1 MVGWMQSDFAERGL
15 ESPRLDAELLVAH
28 VLGIPRL
35 HLYLDLDRP
44 IGPEELATLR
54 DLVRR
59 RRDRE
64 PVAYLIG
71 TKDFWKGRFQVDAR
85 VLVPRPDTE
94 TLVER
99 AVSLL
104 RGDVIPEGDAHVEA
118 FAEERDDHAEDL
130 EDSADTTSGESRLVD
145 DASNEAEALA
155 RSATEAEGAVAEGGA
170 STSRPSR
177 QDQPPT
183 SHEPMA
189 RGRRAPKTTTDAT
202 VTPKT
207 SALPDGPVVDLC
219 TGSGCVVVS
228 LASEVPD
235 RTYFATDL
243 SSDAIEVARENVRTA
258 GVAVELAVGDL
269 FAGFE
274 GPFALVVAN
283 PPYVEDAEIPTLAPE
298 VAKHEPRLAL
308 AGGADGL
315 EVVRRLATQAFARLV
330 RGGALLVEVGADQ
343 GPRAAEIFRSVG
355 FVDVRVIPDLAGR
368 DRVIEGWRR

>member
-1 MVGWMQSDFAERGL
+1 VTEAWTVRRIVGWMQSDFAERGL

-28 VLGIPRL
+28 VLGVPRL
-35 HLYLDLDRP
+35 QLYLDLDRP

-54 DLVRR
+54 ELVRR

-71 TKDFWKGRFQVDAR
+71 TKDFWKGRFRVDAR

-99 AVSLL
+99 AASLL
-104 RGDVIPEGDAHVEA
+104 RGDVVPQGSAHVEA
-118 FAEERDDHAEDL
+118 LADELEELVDL
-130 EDSADTTSGESRLVD
+130 EVEGETTLDATRESHLVEEGSDETATHARRETPGSVAD
-145 DASNEAEALA
+145 
-155 RSATEAEGAVAEGGA
+155 RSVAEGASS
-170 STSRPSR
+170 STSRAES
-177 QDQPPT
+177 
-183 SHEPMA
+183 A
-189 RGRRAPKTTTDAT
+189 RGRRAPKTPTVAT
-202 VTPKT
+202 T

-228 LASEVPD
+228 LAGEVPE
-235 RTYFATDL
+235 RTYFATDV
-243 SSDAIEVARENVRTA
+243 SPDAIEVARENARTA
-258 GVAVELAVGDL
+258 EVAVELAVGDL
-269 FAGFE
+269 FAGLE

-283 PPYVEDAEIPTLAPE
+283 PPYVEDGEIATLAPE

-308 AGGADGL
+308 AGGPDGL
-315 EVVRRLATQAFARLV
+315 DVVRRLATQAFARLV

-343 GPRAAEIFRSVG
+343 GPRAAEILRSAG

>member
-28 VLGIPRL
+28 VLGVPRL
-35 HLYLDLDRP
+35 NLYLDLDRP

-64 PVAYLIG
+64 PVAYLVG
-71 TKDFWKGRFQVDAR
+71 TKDFWKGRFRVDAR

-104 RGDVIPEGDAHVEA
+104 RGDVIPEGSAHVEA
-118 FAEERDDHAEDL
+118 VAEDL
-130 EDSADTTSGESRLVD
+130 EDLDADRVETNEPTEGESRLVEESYAD
-145 DASNEAEALA
+145 DSAE
-155 RSATEAEGAVAEGGA
+155 SEGEGSVAGGS
-170 STSRPSR
+170 STSVSR
-177 QDQPPT
+177 TPG
-183 SHEPMA
+183 A
-189 RGRRAPKTTTDAT
+189 RRAPKTSAETRT
-202 VTPKT
+202 KT

-243 SSDAIEVARENVRTA
+243 SPDALEVARENAQTA
-258 GVAVELAVGDL
+258 GVAVELTAGDL
-269 FAGFE
+269 FAGLD

-308 AGGADGL
+308 AGGPDGL
-315 EVVRRLATQAFARLV
+315 DVVRRLATQAFARLLP
-330 RGGALLVEVGADQ
+330 GGALLVEVGADQ
-343 GPRAAEIFRSVG
+343 GPRAAEIFRRVG

>member
-1 MVGWMQSDFAERGL
+1 MVGWMQADFAERGL

-118 FAEERDDHAEDL
+118 FAEERDDFADDL
-130 EDSADTTSGESRLVD
+130 EDSSDATSGESRLVD

-155 RSATEAEGAVAEGGA
+155 SEAEGSVAEGGA
-170 STSRPSR
+170 STSRPSPR
-177 QDQPPT
+177 EQPPT

-189 RGRRAPKTTTDAT
+189 RGRRAPKTTDAT
-202 VTPKT
+202 ATPKT

-243 SSDAIEVARENVRTA
+243 SPDAIEVARENVRTA

-269 FAGFE
+269 FAGSE

-315 EVVRRLATQAFARLV
+315 DVVRRLATQAFARLV

-355 FVDVRVIPDLAGR
+355 FVDVRVVLDLAGR

>member
-15 ESPRLDAELLVAH
+15 DSPRLDAELLVAH
-28 VLGIPRL
+28 VLGVPRL

-54 DLVRR
+54 ELVRR

-71 TKDFWKGRFQVDAR
+71 TKDFWKGRFRVDAR

-118 FAEERDDHAEDL
+118 FAEEPDDLADDL
-130 EDSADTTSGESRLVD
+130 EDSTATTSGESRLVEEGAD
-145 DASNEAEALA
+145 EAGGVRGDETVLEGSTVGATSNELA
-155 RSATEAEGAVAEGGA
+155 GVGA
-170 STSRPSR
+170 RPTG
-177 QDQPPT
+177 P
-183 SHEPMA
+183 
-189 RGRRAPKTTTDAT
+189 
-202 VTPKT
+202 
-207 SALPDGPVVDLC
+207 SALPDGPVIDLC
-219 TGSGCVVVS
+219 TGSGCVAVS

-235 RTYFATDL
+235 RTYFATDV

-258 GVAVELAVGDL
+258 GVAVELADGDL
-269 FAGFE
+269 FAGLD

-283 PPYVEDAEIPTLAPE
+283 PPYVVDAEIPTLAPE

-315 EVVRRLATQAFARLV
+315 DVVRRLATQAFARLV

-343 GPRAAEIFRSVG
+343 GQRAAEVFRSAG

-368 DRVIEGWRR
+368 DRVIEGWRPLSS

>member
-15 ESPRLDAELLVAH
+15 DSPRLDAELLVAH

-54 DLVRR
+54 ELVRR

-71 TKDFWKGRFQVDAR
+71 TKDFWKGRFRVDAR

-118 FAEERDDHAEDL
+118 FAEEPDDL
-130 EDSADTTSGESRLVD
+130 EDDAEDSTNTTGESHLVEEPAD
-145 DASNEAEALA
+145 EAEELA
-155 RSATEAEGAVAEGGA
+155 AGTEGSRVEATSNGPKGA
-170 STSRPSR
+170 
-177 QDQPPT
+177 
-183 SHEPMA
+183 
-189 RGRRAPKTTTDAT
+189 RRATKTTTA
-202 VTPKT
+202 KT

-228 LASEVPD
+228 LAGEVPD
-235 RTYFATDL
+235 RTYFATDV
-243 SSDAIEVARENVRTA
+243 SPDAIEVARENARTA

-269 FAGFE
+269 FAGLD

-315 EVVRRLATQAFARLV
+315 DVVRRLATQAFARLV
-330 RGGALLVEVGADQ
+330 PNGALLVEVGADQ
-343 GPRAAEIFRSVG
+343 GPRAAEILRGAG

>member
-1 MVGWMQSDFAERGL
+1 MVAWMQSDFAERGL

-28 VLGIPRL
+28 VLGVPRL

-64 PVAYLIG
+64 PVAYLVG
-71 TKDFWKGRFQVDAR
+71 AKDFWKGRFRVDAR

-118 FAEERDDHAEDL
+118 FAEELDDL
-130 EDSADTTSGESRLVD
+130 EDDPEDSKDASGESHVVD
-145 DASNEAEALA
+145 DGADETGERAQTG
-155 RSATEAEGAVAEGGA
+155 TEGSIAEGV
-170 STSRPSR
+170 STSDGSK
-177 QDQPPT
+177 
-183 SHEPMA
+183 A
-189 RGRRAPKTTTDAT
+189 RGARAPKKTTAPA
-202 VTPKT
+202 TPKS
-207 SALPDGPVVDLC
+207 SALPDGPVIDLC

-228 LASEVPD
+228 LAGEVPD

-243 SSDAIEVARENVRTA
+243 SSDAIDVARENAQTA
-258 GVAVELAVGDL
+258 AVEVSLAVGDL
-269 FAGFE
+269 FAGLE

-308 AGGADGL
+308 AGGTDGL
-315 EVVRRLATQAFARLV
+315 DVVRRLATQAFARLV

-343 GPRAAEIFRSVG
+343 GPRAAEIFRSAG
-355 FVDVRVIPDLAGR
+355 FADVRVIQDLAGR